1 MVLIARYHVNT
12 RMRHTRWLFLSA
24 IVAIVFMVGATY
36 YKRRAALANEV
47 VVHPKPLEKGV
58 DGRADYWEHTVFKG
72 DQKHFTIRARN
83 MRVIKEPSLM
93 ELEGVELELFHDDGE
108 KSDLIRSDKAQFDVD
123 AKTLYSDGEVD
134 IVMGVPA
141 DQPPTGRLLR
151 IHGSGIH
158 FASDTGKATTDRAVK
173 FSFDRGNGSAVG
185 AEYDPTARELQL
197 HNKVVLD
204 WAGKTPEAKPMHVE
218 SDQAIYTERDS
229 KVVLFPVSRFT
240 RDTLHMEGGR
250 SDVQL
255 DKGVIRFAKMAM
267 ARGVHD
273 DPGRKVEYSADE
285 LNMNFDDGMVI
296 RTIDGHDHAQ
306 LISTSDTART
316 TVNSDRLDMDFETSD
331 KESTLKTAVATGKSV
346 VQATPV
352 PRTGTQPADTR
363 ILRSDVVR
371 LAMKPGGKEIDRVET
386 DGPGKLEF
394 QPNQPDLPKR
404 SMQGDRIW
412 VSYGKENRIQSVRS
426 VNAST
431 LTERPPKAPK
441 TTATVTHTQS
451 KDILATFDPNT
462 SEMVRLEQTTNFQYE
477 EGDRRARGDKATL
490 DQSKDLMTLDGSAR
504 ILDPTGSVNADRIV
518 MNQKSGDYTADG
530 HVSSTRQPDRKG
542 ASSAMLSNDEVMQA
556 VADKMISTGEN
567 KHIRYEGNARAWQGA
582 NRVDADLIEIDRD
595 RRVMEAHGKVVS
607 QFADKSQDKN
617 AQDKN
622 QEKSSKAK
630 APAAPVFTVVRAS
643 DLVYT
648 EETRLAVYQGGV
660 ILTRPSLTVN
670 SRDLQA
676 FLKPADSD
684 SSLDKAFADGAVKI
698 VSVLNTVKPARTRT
712 GTSEHAEYYADDQKV
727 ILQKGEPLL
736 VDNVKGNA
744 GPAHQLT
751 WWANNDRLL
760 VEGEPN
766 KPAQG
771 TIRKK

>member
-1 MVLIARYHVNT
+1 
-12 RMRHTRWLFLSA
+12 MRHTRWLFLAA
-24 IVAIVFMVGATY
+24 IVAIVFVV
-36 YKRRAALANEV
+36 AAAYVKSKDILAKEPA
-47 VVHPKPLEKGV
+47 VHPKPLETGV
-58 DGRADYWEHTVFKG
+58 DSRADYWEHTVFKG

-93 ELEGVELELFHDDGE
+93 ELEGVELQLFHNDGE
-108 KSDLIRSDKAQFDVD
+108 KSDLISSDKAQFDVD

-158 FASDTGKATTDRAVK
+158 FASDTGKATTDRAVT
-173 FSFDRGNGSAVG
+173 FTFDRGHGSAVG
-185 AEYDPTARELQL
+185 AEYDPATRELQL
-197 HNKVVLD
+197 HNKVVVD

-218 SDQAIYTERDS
+218 ADQAIYTERDS

-250 SDVQL
+250 SDVLL
-255 DKGVIRFAKMAM
+255 DNGAIRFVRVQM

-273 DPGRKVEYSADE
+273 DPGRKVEYAADE
-285 LNMNFDDGMVI
+285 LNLNFDDGMVI

-306 LISTSDTART
+306 LISTSDTTRT
-316 TVNSDRLDMDFETSD
+316 TVNSDRLDMDFETSE

-352 PRTGTQPADTR
+352 PRPGVQPADTR
-363 ILRSDVVR
+363 ILRGDVVR

-394 QPNQPDLPKR
+394 LPNQPDLPKR

-412 VSYGKENRIQSVRS
+412 VAYGKENRIQSVRS

-441 TTATVTHTQS
+441 TIPTVTHTQS

-462 SEMVRLEQTTNFQYE
+462 SDLVRLEQTTNFQYE

-504 ILDPTGSVNADRIV
+504 ILDSTGSVNADRIV

-556 VADKMISTGEN
+556 VADKMISTGES
-567 KHIRYEGNARAWQGA
+567 KHIHYEGNARAWQGA
-582 NRVDADLIEIDRD
+582 NRVDADRIEIDRE

-607 QFADKSQDKN
+607 QFADKSKDKSQDT

-622 QEKSSKAK
+622 QEKNQDKESKSKAPT
-630 APAAPVFTVVRAS
+630 APIFTVVHAS

-660 ILTRPSLTVN
+660 VLVRPALTVN

-698 VSVLNTVKPARTRT
+698 VSVSTTVKPARTRI
-712 GTSEHAEYYADDQKV
+712 GTSEHAEYYADEQKV
-727 ILQKGEPLL
+727 ILQKGEPRL

-744 GPAHQLT
+744 NGQQLT
-751 WWANNDRLL
+751 WWANDDRLL
-760 VEGEPN
+760 IEGEAN

-771 TIRKK
+771 TIRKKQAK

>member
-1 MVLIARYHVNT
+1 
-12 RMRHTRWLFLSA
+12 
-24 IVAIVFMVGATY
+24 
-36 YKRRAALANEV
+36 
-47 VVHPKPLEKGV
+47 
-58 DGRADYWEHTVFKG
+58 
-72 DQKHFTIRARN
+72 
-83 MRVIKEPSLM
+83 
-93 ELEGVELELFHDDGE
+93 
-108 KSDLIRSDKAQFDVD
+108 
-123 AKTLYSDGEVD
+123 
-134 IVMGVPA
+134 
-141 DQPPTGRLLR
+141 
-151 IHGSGIH
+151 
-158 FASDTGKATTDRAVK
+158 
-173 FSFDRGNGSAVG
+173 
-185 AEYDPTARELQL
+185 
-197 HNKVVLD
+197 
-204 WAGKTPEAKPMHVE
+204 
-218 SDQAIYTERDS
+218 
-229 KVVLFPVSRFT
+229 
-240 RDTLHMEGGR
+240 MEGGR
-250 SDVQL
+250 SDVLL
-255 DKGVIRFAKMAM
+255 DNGAIRFVRVQM

-273 DPGRKVEYSADE
+273 DPGRKVEYAADE
-285 LNMNFDDGMVI
+285 LNLNFDDGMVI

-306 LISTSDTART
+306 LISTSDTTRT
-316 TVNSDRLDMDFETSD
+316 TVNSDRLDMDFETSE

-352 PRTGTQPADTR
+352 PRPGVQPADTR
-363 ILRSDVVR
+363 ILRGDVVR

-394 QPNQPDLPKR
+394 LPNQPDLPKR

-412 VSYGKENRIQSVRS
+412 VAYGKENRIQSVRS

-441 TTATVTHTQS
+441 TIPTVTHTQS

-462 SEMVRLEQTTNFQYE
+462 SDLVRLEQTTNFQYE

-504 ILDPTGSVNADRIV
+504 ILDSTGSVNADRIV

-556 VADKMISTGEN
+556 VADKMISTGES
-567 KHIRYEGNARAWQGA
+567 KHIHYEGNARAWQGA
-582 NRVDADLIEIDRD
+582 NRVDADRIEIDRE

-607 QFADKSQDKN
+607 QFADKSKDKSQDT

-622 QEKSSKAK
+622 QEKNQDKESKSKAPT
-630 APAAPVFTVVRAS
+630 APIFTVVHAS

-648 EETRLAVYQGGV
+648 EETRLAAYQGGV
-660 ILTRPSLTVN
+660 VLVRPALTVN

-698 VSVLNTVKPARTRT
+698 VSVSTTVKPARTRI
-712 GTSEHAEYYADDQKV
+712 GTSEHAEYYADEQKV
-727 ILQKGEPLL
+727 ILQKGEPRL

-744 GPAHQLT
+744 NGQQLT
-751 WWANNDRLL
+751 WWANDDRLL
-760 VEGEPN
+760 IEGEAN

-771 TIRKK
+771 TIRKKQAK